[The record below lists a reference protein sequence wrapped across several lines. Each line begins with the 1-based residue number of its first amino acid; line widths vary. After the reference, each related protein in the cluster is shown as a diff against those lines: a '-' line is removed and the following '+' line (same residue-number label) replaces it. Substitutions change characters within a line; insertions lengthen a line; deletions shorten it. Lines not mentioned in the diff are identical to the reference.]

1 MQIAHAARRPPF
13 RRKLHDDG
21 ELPAGNGVVLPA
33 ISKAGPVI
41 VAVSSK
47 GMDDERARIHDTAYS
62 TQHTSSRIQ
71 ECLSWWTLTLFF
83 VPSSSIDEMNQRH
96 FS

>member
-21 ELPAGNGVVLPA
+21 ELPAGNVVVLPA

-41 VAVSSK
+41 IAVSSK
-47 GMDDERARIHDTAYS
+47 GMNDERARIQDTAYS

-71 ECLSWWTLTLFF
+71 ECPRWTLTLFF
-83 VPSSSIDEMNQRH
+83 VTSSSIDEMIQRH